1 MIDAMICDTH
11 FSGSLILNPKGRH
24 YTELKAYLA
33 KEYEDSYYS
42 EDATYMER
50 NSRDFARRIRI
61 IDANTEAVCAFLHAD
76 PSVKTVYYPKYTT
89 SEHFARCKRPGGGFG
104 GLFSVTFH
112 DPRVSKA
119 FFDALPCA
127 KGPSLG
133 TNFTLACPYTILG
146 HYAELDWAEEY
157 GVERDLVRVSIGMED
172 RKVLMDGFERALK
185 LAVESVSK

>member
-1 MIDAMICDTH
+1 MICGTH
-11 FSGSLILNPKGRH
+11 FYGSLILNPKGRH

>member
-1 MIDAMICDTH
+1 M
-11 FSGSLILNPKGRH
+11 
-24 YTELKAYLA
+24 
-33 KEYEDSYYS
+33 
-42 EDATYMER
+42 
-50 NSRDFARRIRI
+50 
-61 IDANTEAVCAFLHAD
+61 
-76 PSVKTVYYPKYTT
+76 
-89 SEHFARCKRPGGGFG
+89 
-104 GLFSVTFH
+104 FSVTFH

-185 LAVESVSK
+185 VAVESVSK